1 MKLALGHALKM
12 IHVGANKMINNATVI
27 ESYYTSMETQKEQHQ
42 YFKLLN
48 LEGIR
53 NKTVALPKRVTVTLN
68 NHDINAG

>member
-1 MKLALGHALKM
+1 M

-48 LEGIR
+48 FKGIR
-53 NKTVALPKRVTVTLN
+53 NKTVALPKRVTVRLN